1 MSPWDLGMAPGRQ
14 PCNMTYTE
22 EQTCSTQNADS
33 SAQRLLLPS
42 AAASCMRKGSHGL
55 LPTQLPDKLQ
65 SHRGLG
71 LCLEAAASGM
81 LHAHGLVG
89 CKFLG
94 SLHVLF

>member
-22 EQTCSTQNADS
+22 EQTCSTQNAD
-33 SAQRLLLPS
+33 RLCTAAPPS
-42 AAASCMRKGSHGL
+42 QCTASCVRKGSRGL

-81 LHAHGLVG
+81 LHALTVWWA
-89 CKFLG
+89 L
-94 SLHVLF
+94 SS